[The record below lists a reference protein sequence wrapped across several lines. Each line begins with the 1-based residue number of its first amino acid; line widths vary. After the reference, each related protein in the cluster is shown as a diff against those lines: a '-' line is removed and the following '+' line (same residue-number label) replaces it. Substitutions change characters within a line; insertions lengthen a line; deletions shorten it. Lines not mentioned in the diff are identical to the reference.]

1 MCKGCSMQKIYRNF
15 SKNWRQEMQ
24 VPADITVVYDE
35 NQYMIVF
42 FKNGEELGRFALPY
56 VTEAEHIITNVNE
69 FWRRL
74 EKTLSI
80 HNIVNMLDPYTEY
93 NPNKE
98 RSSK

>member
-1 MCKGCSMQKIYRNF
+1 MITKMYRHF

-24 VPADITVVYDE
+24 VPKDITVVYDE
-35 NQYMIVF
+35 GQCMIVF
-42 FKNGEELGRFALPY
+42 FKDGELLGRLDLPY
-56 VTEAEHIITNVNE
+56 VNEAEHIITNINE

-80 HNIVNMLDPYTEY
+80 HNIINMLDPYTEY